1 MVFQLLL
8 FGITKDIIGNS
19 PFEFNLQGENTAG
32 NLMKQ
37 LSSQYPTLTELNS
50 IALAVNGAYATNDT
64 IINEGDEIAL
74 IPPVSGG

>member
-19 PFEFNLQGENTAG
+19 PFEYELEGENTAG
-32 NLMKQ
+32 NLMQQ
-37 LSSQYPTLTELNS
+37 LSSQYPVLKELNS
-50 IALAVNGAYATNDT
+50 IAIAVNGEYATNET
-64 IINEGDEIAL
+64 IIHEGDEIAL